1 MIIFRKIKKYLKTEE
16 IESKSL
22 QFEVDTAQQTR
33 QQRAVCE
40 DERQQVTQEW
50 FVQILKHLAVASP
63 KTAAWGPRPRPL
75 SRQRWQSGQR
85 HRNLCEQAGKQEVRG
100 WEELWGCRLGR
111 AVGQR
116 ALKTRGNPEAPT
128 GHE

>member
-40 DERQQVTQEW
+40 DERQQVTQE
-50 FVQILKHLAVASP
+50 
-63 KTAAWGPRPRPL
+63 
-75 SRQRWQSGQR
+75 
-85 HRNLCEQAGKQEVRG
+85 
-100 WEELWGCRLGR
+100 
-111 AVGQR
+111 
-116 ALKTRGNPEAPT
+116 
-128 GHE
+128 